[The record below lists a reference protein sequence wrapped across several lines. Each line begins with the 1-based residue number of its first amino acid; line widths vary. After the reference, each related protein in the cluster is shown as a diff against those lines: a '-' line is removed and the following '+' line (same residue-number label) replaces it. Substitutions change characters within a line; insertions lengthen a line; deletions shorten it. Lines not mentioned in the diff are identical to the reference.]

1 MPLSADSCRL
11 LLIGALLLCFSSVYE
26 APDGVEV
33 IRDALEG
40 LAVSAELLLHGG
52 YGHDGLPLLL
62 DALFVVLLA
71 ARLDLRA
78 LPLGVLFLQ
87 VLRRER
93 LLRLVP
99 PLLEC

>member
-1 MPLSADSCRL
+1 MPLSGNAGSL
-11 LLIGALLLCFSSVYE
+11 LLKGALLLGLPSVYE
-26 APDGVEV
+26 APHCVKV

-40 LAVSAELLLHGG
+40 LPVSAELLLHGG